1 LSLDQKQFLMQA
13 MFYTAYCASVQEI
26 IVSCPTAHLTGTHAI
41 QTGDGTFFDIFANRS
56 FFIDAGSYY
65 DA

>member
-1 LSLDQKQFLMQA
+1 MQA
-13 MFYTAYCASVQEI
+13 MFYIVYCVSVQEI
-26 IVSCPTAHLTGTHAI
+26 IVSCPTAHLTGTDAI
-41 QTGDGTFFDIFANRS
+41 QTGGGTFFDIFANRS

>member
-1 LSLDQKQFLMQA
+1 MQA
-13 MFYTAYCASVQEI
+13 MFYIVYCVSVQEI
-26 IVSCPTAHLTGTHAI
+26 IVSCPTAHLTGTDAI
-41 QTGDGTFFDIFANRS
+41 QTGGVTFFDIFANRS